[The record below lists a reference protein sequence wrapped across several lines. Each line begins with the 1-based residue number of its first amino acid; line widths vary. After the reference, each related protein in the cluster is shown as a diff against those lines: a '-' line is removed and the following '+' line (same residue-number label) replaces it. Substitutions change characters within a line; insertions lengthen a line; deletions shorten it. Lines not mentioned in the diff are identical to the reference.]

1 LRLAPLNLILLF
13 QDMFQESL
21 KKLRREQQEA
31 EKLKALIQE
40 KRESWKA
47 SGSLL
52 KAIWDH
58 RGDRGAEDQGAPVSP
73 PW

>member
-1 LRLAPLNLILLF
+1 MASSLTVCSL

-47 SGSLL
+47 SRILL
-52 KAIWDH
+52 KMVWDNI
-58 RGDRGAEDQGAPVSP
+58 GDRGTEDQGVPVP
-73 PW
+73 PPIW